1 MKTEVLPAFA
11 GEQELNTEAIEKA
24 GELLRA
30 GEVVAIPTETV
41 YGLAANAYDGNA
53 VSKIFKAKGR
63 PQDNPL
69 IVHIAKVETLSDL
82 VAEVPEAAKKLAAAF
97 WPGPLTMILPKSEK
111 IPDAVSAGLP
121 TVAVRMPSHPVAH
134 AVIEAAG
141 VPLAAP
147 SANLSGSPSPTNAKY
162 VLDDMHDRIPL
173 ILDGGSSA
181 VGVESTVITL
191 ATARP
196 RVLRPGGITV
206 EQLRALLGEVDVDDA
221 VLHKLAE
228 GVRAASPGMKY
239 KHYAPRADITIVKGS
254 FAEFRRFVET
264 KEKDAFVLCFA
275 GEEKYFPHAVTY
287 GREDDGLSQANRLF
301 DALRELDEQGANTVY
316 ARCPALSGVGLAV
329 YNRLIRAAGFKIVEA
344 NNDNI

>member
-11 GEQELNTEAIEKA
+11 GEHELNTEAIKKA

-41 YGLAANAYDGNA
+41 YGLAANAYDGSA

-82 VAEVPEAAKKLAAAF
+82 AAEVPKAAKKLAAAF

-254 FAEFRRFVET
+254 FEEFRRFVET

>member
-11 GEQELNTEAIEKA
+11 GEHELNTEAIEKA
-24 GELLRA
+24 GELLCA

-162 VLDDMHDRIPL
+162 VLEDMHDRIPL

>member
-11 GEQELNTEAIEKA
+11 GENELNQAAIEKA
-24 GELLRA
+24 GALLRA

-41 YGLAANAYDGNA
+41 YGLAANAYDGEA

-97 WPGPLTMILPKSEK
+97 WPGPLTIILPKSEK

-162 VLDDMHDRIPL
+162 VFDDMHDRIPL

-191 ATARP
+191 ATERP
-196 RVLRPGGITV
+196 RVLRPGGVTV
-206 EQLRALLGEVDVDDA
+206 EQLRELLGEVDVDDA

-239 KHYAPRADITIVKGS
+239 KHYAPRAEITIVKGTLE
-254 FAEFRRFVET
+254 EFRRFLES

-275 GEEKYFPHAVTY
+275 GEEKYFPRAVTY
-287 GREDDGLSQANRLF
+287 GEADDGLSQANRLF
-301 DALRELDEQGANTVY
+301 DALRELDEQGAKTVY
-316 ARCPALSGVGLAV
+316 ARCPQLSGVGLAV

-344 NNDNI
+344 NNGNI